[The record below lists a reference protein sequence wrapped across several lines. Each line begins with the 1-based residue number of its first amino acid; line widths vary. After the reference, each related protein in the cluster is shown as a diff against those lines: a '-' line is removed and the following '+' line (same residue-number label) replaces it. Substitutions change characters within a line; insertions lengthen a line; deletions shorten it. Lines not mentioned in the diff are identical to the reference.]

1 MKHISVNNE
10 FMIIKHGQGSTIDYY
25 SMKTMQ
31 SIKRWSKRDFY
42 PSDDDSMAIHRIELY
57 SNSYLAM
64 NVELNDEN
72 DVIDLFVLPDLQHIR
87 RLEGAYLVVY
97 LPLNNYWIIKQK
109 PDDQQASLCLLA
121 ENGEINR
128 LNSIDPEHI
137 IGMRLFGQHSLLVVR
152 QNQNSIQMQLYSLE
166 KS

>member
-1 MKHISVNNE
+1 
-10 FMIIKHGQGSTIDYY
+10 
-25 SMKTMQ
+25 
-31 SIKRWSKRDFY
+31 
-42 PSDDDSMAIHRIELY
+42 MAIHRLELY

-72 DVIDLFVLPDLQHIR
+72 DVIDLFFLPDLQHIR
-87 RLEGAYLVVY
+87 RLESAYLVVY

-121 ENGEINR
+121 ENGEIHR

-137 IGMRLFGQHSLLVVR
+137 IGIRLFGKHSLLVVR
-152 QNQNSIQMQLYSLE
+152 QNENSIQMQLYPLE
-166 KS
+166 KP